1 VAKPQAEPKKV
12 ETKKEEEKKE
22 EQKMAPKKDSPKK
35 VSENVESMQKI
46 STHNGDS
53 TEKYDWSQN
62 INEVTVQIPIPFGTT
77 SKMLQV
83 KIEPK
88 RLFVK
93 LKADD
98 QPLIDG
104 ELQEKIKVDDS
115 YWSIEDKKYI
125 NITFEK
131 AYEAIWKTVITGDKE
146 IDPKKVDNSKR
157 LEEFDIETQGHLRKV
172 LYEQERKKQGL
183 PTTDEEEQQKKIAQI
198 MAKSAEAG
206 NNL

>member
-1 VAKPQAEPKKV
+1 
-12 ETKKEEEKKE
+12 
-22 EQKMAPKKDSPKK
+22 
-35 VSENVESMQKI
+35 MQKI
-46 STHNGDS
+46 STHNGDT

-98 QPLIDG
+98 KPLIDG